1 MENAKTIDKG
11 MFTFVDVAGLPAI
24 PYCQLVIYKSCYA
37 EILEIEQ
44 HLDAELSG
52 DIVIDTM
59 FHTGNNS
66 NRFIRGEVKNG
77 EFVHDS
83 FEVLPVPKKHALREL
98 SNRIIREDSEGMETS
113 VMNSAQKQLLK
124 KGISI

>member
-1 MENAKTIDKG
+1 MENVTINEEG
-11 MFTFVDVAGLPAI
+11 MFAFVDVSSLEAI
-24 PYCQLVIYKSCYA
+24 PYNQLVIYKSCYA

-44 HLDAELSG
+44 HLDADFSG
-52 DIVIDTM
+52 GIVVDTL

-66 NRFIRGEVKNG
+66 NRFITGRVERG

-83 FEVLPVPKKHALREL
+83 FEVLPVPRKHALREL
-98 SNRIIREDSEGMETS
+98 SNGIIREDPEGMEAG
-113 VMNSAQKQLLK
+113 VMNSAQKRLLK